1 MPLLE
6 PAPDTRPQPA
16 PHLKRRYRGCLLGGA
31 VGDALGAPVEFMSLA
46 EIRAQ
51 FGRPGITEYTT
62 AFDRKGAITDD
73 TQMTLFTAEG
83 LLRAYV
89 AERRPRCAQRGGRSS
104 RTRTRAGC
112 ARRAPMPGLPDVDT
126 DGWLFEQ
133 RELHALRVPGATCL
147 EALQQM
153 TPLGQRARQRQQGQ
167 RRR

>member
-6 PAPDTRPQPA
+6 PAPDTRPQPS
-16 PHLKRRYRGCLLGGA
+16 PQHKRRFRGCLLGGA

-51 FGRPGITEYTT
+51 FGRVGITEYTT

-73 TQMTLFTAEG
+73 TQMSLYTAEG

-89 AERRPRCAQRGGRSS
+89 ANGGRDARSVTAAVAHAYTRWL
-104 RTRTRAGC
+104 RTQGAT
-112 ARRAPMPGLPDVDT
+112 PGVPDADT

-133 RELHALRVPGATCL
+133 RELHALRVPAATCL

-153 TPLGQRARQRQQGQ
+153 TV
-167 RRR
+167 